1 MNIFI
6 NILVAFICLVIGY
19 ILGSANIS
27 IPIGKLIFKQD
38 PRDYGSHN
46 CGATNCGRLWGSK
59 YFFIVFFF
67 DVIKTIA
74 PLYIC
79 WAILT
84 YVPMNNGLPLLPTAF
99 EMYKGETS
107 AYMIQWPVY
116 WLAALGAALGN
127 IFPLF
132 TNFRGGK
139 AASTYIGLAV
149 TTSWG
154 FGVVG
159 LITYLSTLCKSHYV
173 SLASIVTGIVNVIV
187 TWVWA
192 ILVQLRV
199 MPADNIYLVFIIQ
212 WGSMLYCNYVYAIIM
227 TIMVGIMIA
236 RHHQNIA
243 RLRAGTERKFN
254 WWKSKEQ
261 VNS

>member
-84 YVPMNNGLPLLPTAF
+84 YIKFNNDLSLLPKAID
-99 EMYKGETS
+99 MYTGNTS
-107 AYMIQWPVY
+107 QYIIQWPVY
-116 WLAALGAALGN
+116 WLACLGAALGN

-261 VNS
+261 VNN

>member
-1 MNIFI
+1 M
-6 NILVAFICLVIGY
+6 
-19 ILGSANIS
+19 
-27 IPIGKLIFKQD
+27 
-38 PRDYGSHN
+38 
-46 CGATNCGRLWGSK
+46 
-59 YFFIVFFF
+59 
-67 DVIKTIA
+67 
-74 PLYIC
+74 
-79 WAILT
+79 
-84 YVPMNNGLPLLPTAF
+84 PLLPTAF

-243 RLRAGTERKFN
+243 RLKAGTERKFN

-261 VNS
+261 VNN